1 MNMDQLQSEL
11 EQRFS
16 LDELLQLTQQGL
28 GVPPEAVGGTL
39 GKGSYVRALTQ
50 FCSRNGTSQALLDV
64 VLRAKP
70 GASEELAVAAH
81 VGLNGGALSLGPTVE
96 GFTVVEELGVGP
108 SGHCYVV
115 VPDSQAT
122 RHRLKLFNAQAVDDV
137 AGMARYLAYARHLG
151 RATSNG
157 LVIGQHYGRPYTLE
171 PLFEGTSLAEKIS
184 HAGPLSFGE
193 AVATLRPAIVE
204 LRELHDQGLVH
215 GDIKPENILVAA
227 GEHGTLTASLTD
239 AGMHLLRGRAGA
251 RGRVNVLGLPNPRT
265 VAPEVLSGQPV
276 TPASDIYSFGV
287 ILFELLTGSFPFAGS
302 SPIALAVAH
311 MSQEAPP
318 PSELGPRGAVPS
330 EVDDLIG
337 RLLSK
342 HPEERPSNARKL
354 LDILDTLQLR
364 KSQRPP
370 PPRDEVDRLLTA
382 LKEAPTSTSTALAL
396 EDIAAHEAN
405 AREVAQAFRDAATGL
420 NPEDRA
426 QREAML
432 DLAFRAARLFRGC
445 GEKEQAEAV
454 YQGIL
459 SLDPGNLVATAALE
473 DVRRALGKFDA
484 LIELWLGQQET
495 APTSEAKAQCMA
507 KVGQLYERELEDHA
521 QALVAYCQS
530 LILSPSSSQYVAAI
544 ERLAGNEANAWREV
558 TEACTEGLSHLT
570 ETEPRNALLLQLG
583 EWHANRLLR
592 ADLAAQCFQAVLQV
606 DPNNQRA
613 LDGLAHVF
621 RSSQRWA
628 ELAELYVHRAQTSV
642 APKSRSLMV
651 QAAALFTTHLQDR
664 TRAKQ
669 LLESVLE
676 ADPLH
681 PEATETLRGLYVETG
696 DTQGQARLLDQQL
709 RHTNGPE
716 RVTVLC
722 RLASLT
728 DQSHGDPAR
737 ALALYEQ
744 ALELAPDHLDALT
757 GIEHIQERTGK
768 YRDLLATLERM
779 LSGASTPRQKTR
791 LLARIAQLQEQEF
804 LDHGQA
810 ISSLEALLTIDPKN
824 SAAFSDLERLRRDEQ
839 NWSELAAV
847 YETHA
852 EVVTDQNQKAALL
865 VESAKVQRTQ
875 LNNPH
880 KAIETFE
887 KVLAIKPE
895 DAEALAGLAELRQ
908 ASGDAEE
915 ALKAIQLLAKSA
927 PTPEAQ
933 AQQHLRAAQ
942 LLHSRKEIAAAVEQ
956 YQLALEAVPSHAE
969 ASAELRKA
977 YLELGDPEKAINLL
991 YDMVEPMPVGTERS
1005 KLTSELARL
1014 LLAHTDDW
1022 EVAGETAA
1030 QALEWNDTSVDA
1042 LFVLASVTFASERF
1056 DETLAYTS
1064 RLMPHI
1070 ATLPHKDA
1078 VTVLSQHVEAHVRL
1092 GLPDGAFAA
1101 AQQLHALA
1109 PEATEPLRRLADL
1122 MLEHNQFQ
1130 QAEQLYK
1137 ALFDQLPEQAEAA
1150 TRAELAYL
1158 HADAIAK
1165 GGRLDEA
1172 IALLTDAADMN
1183 PTAIAPLEALARVYA
1198 AKDSYKEV
1206 IDTKSR
1212 VLDLVTGDARTD
1224 LLIELGE
1231 LAAQKL
1237 GDRERATHYLVAALD
1252 ARSSDRKILTRLMQ
1266 LYTEEK
1272 DWAKLVEV
1280 VLKLAD
1286 FVDDDKQKA
1295 KYLMTAGMVS
1305 ARELNDSHTALDCFE
1320 RVFNHDPSLDKALT
1334 EGLAVLDKTGDHT
1347 RAEKLLKARMKAA
1360 TGERDASR
1368 LRDTFL
1374 RLGELYKTHLNRV
1387 KDAVEA
1393 FEAANTIDPSDKSVW
1408 NALADLYA
1416 TDSHLYF
1423 EKGRSLFTTILL
1435 QDPYRPE
1442 AYKALRKI
1450 YTDAKNADGAWCLC
1464 QALAVLKLA
1473 QPDEERFYRRM
1484 RSDDPAYAQA
1494 VLTRSDYDKL
1504 VLHADVDH
1512 NLTEVFAAIEPAII
1526 HSRGYEFH
1534 ELGYDPNFAVD
1545 LARHPHSIGQT
1556 LHYAA
1561 GVLGMDP
1568 PPAFDNTNDPG
1579 GLAFLDTKV
1588 PSISMGLGVLSPEIH
1603 PQALAFL
1610 AGRHLTYYRP
1620 GLFLRQLIG
1629 TGTGLKTWL
1638 FAAIKLISPAFPISA
1653 DLEGPVSEHLTILRD
1668 TLPPHSKDD
1677 LARAVSKLLQTS
1689 NSLDLRTWVSTIDYT
1704 ADRIG
1709 FVLAHDLETAVEVV
1723 RSTEDDESLVRDRI
1737 KQLVLYSISPQYLE
1751 LRKHLKI
1758 DLN

>member
-28 GVPPEAVGGTL
+28 GIPPEAVGGTL

-70 GASEELAVAAH
+70 GASEELVSAAH
-81 VGLNGGALSLGPTVE
+81 VGLSSQPLGLGPALE
-96 GFTVVEELGVGP
+96 GFTVTEELGAGP
-108 SGHCYVV
+108 SGDCYVV
-115 VPDSQAT
+115 VTNSDES
-122 RHRLKLFNAQAVDDV
+122 RHRLKLFNPQAVDDV
-137 AGMARYLAYARHLG
+137 TGMARFLAYTRHLA
-151 RATSNG
+151 RVTSNG
-157 LVIGQHYGRPYTLE
+157 IVVGSHFGRTYTLE
-171 PLFEGTSLAEKIS
+171 PLFEGTSLAAKILR
-184 HAGPLSFGE
+184 AGSLSFAD
-193 AVATLRPAIVE
+193 AVATLRPALVA

-215 GDIKPENILVAA
+215 GDIKPENIITAT
-227 GEHGTLTASLTD
+227 GEHGTNTATLTD
-239 AGMHLLRGRAGA
+239 AGAYLIRARTGV

-276 TPASDIYSFGV
+276 TEASDVYSFGV

-302 SPIALAVAH
+302 SPMALAVAH
-311 MSQEAPP
+311 MSQEAPA
-318 PSELGPRGAVPS
+318 PSELGPKGAIPN
-330 EVDDLIG
+330 EVDDLLG

-342 HPEERPSNARKL
+342 HPEDRPANARKL
-354 LDILDTLQLR
+354 LDLLDALQLR

-370 PPRDEVDRLLTA
+370 PPRDEVERLLAA
-382 LKEAPTSTSTALAL
+382 LKDAPTSSSTALAL
-396 EDIAAHEAN
+396 EDIAESDVH
-405 AREVAQAFRDAATGL
+405 AREVALAFREAATSL
-420 NPEDRA
+420 NPADRA

-432 DLAFRAARLFRGC
+432 ELAFRAARLFRGC
-445 GEKEQAEAV
+445 GDNEQAEAV

-459 SLDPGNLVATAALE
+459 SIDSGNLVATAALE

-484 LIELWLGQQET
+484 LIELWLGQHET
-495 APTSEAKAQCMA
+495 ATTLETKAQCMA
-507 KVGQLYERELEDHA
+507 KVGQLYERELDDRG
-521 QALVAYCQS
+521 QALVAFCQS
-530 LILSPSSSQYVAAI
+530 LVLAPSASQYVASV
-544 ERLAGNEANAWREV
+544 ERLAGNDANAWRDVAEACAEGLTHV
-558 TEACTEGLSHLT
+558 TEPE
-570 ETEPRNALLLQLG
+570 RRVALLLKLG
-583 EWHANRLLR
+583 EWYTNRLLR
-592 ADLAAQCFQAVLQV
+592 ADLAAQCYQAVLLAE
-606 DPNNQRA
+606 PNNERA
-613 LDGLAHVF
+613 LDGLANVY
-621 RSSQRWA
+621 RASQRWP
-628 ELAELYVHRAQTSV
+628 ELAELLVSRAQSSV
-642 APKSRSLMV
+642 APKNRSLLV

-664 TRAKQ
+664 NRAKQ
-669 LLESVLE
+669 LLERVLE
-676 ADPLH
+676 TDPIH
-681 PEATETLRGLYVETG
+681 PEAIETLRGLYLETG

-709 RHTNGPE
+709 QHTTGAE
-716 RVTVLC
+716 RVGVLC
-722 RLASLT
+722 RLAHLT
-728 DQSHGDPAR
+728 DQSLGDPTR
-737 ALALYEQ
+737 AVALYEQ
-744 ALELAPDHLDALT
+744 ALQLAPDHLDALQ
-757 GIEHIQERTGK
+757 GLENIQERTGK
-768 YRDLLATLERM
+768 YRELLSTLNRM
-779 LSGASTPRQKTR
+779 LTGAATPRQKTR

-804 LDHGQA
+804 LDQGQA
-810 ISSLEALLTIDPKN
+810 IASLEALLTIDPKN
-824 SAAFSDLERLRRDEQ
+824 SSAFSDLERLRRDEQ
-839 NWSELAAV
+839 NWTELAQV

-852 EVVTDQNQKAALL
+852 EVVADPNQKAALL
-865 VESAKVQRTQ
+865 VESAKVARKH
-875 LNNPH
+875 LNDPTR
-880 KAIETFE
+880 AIETFE
-887 KVLAIKPE
+887 KVLTIKPD
-895 DAEALAGLAELRQ
+895 DADALAGLAELRQ

-915 ALKAIQLLAKSA
+915 ALKAIQQLAKSA

-933 AQQHLRAAQ
+933 AQQHVRAAQ
-942 LLHSRKEIAAAVEQ
+942 LLYSRKELAAAVEQ
-956 YQLALEAVPSHAE
+956 YQLALEAVPFHSQ
-969 ASAELRKA
+969 ASAELRRT
-977 YLELGDPEKAINLL
+977 YLELGDAEKAINLL

-1022 EVAGETAA
+1022 EVAAETAA

-1042 LFVLASVTFASERF
+1042 LFVLASVTFATERF
-1056 DETLAYTS
+1056 DEAIAYTTK
-1064 RLMPHI
+1064 LMPHLT
-1070 ATLPHKDA
+1070 TLPHKDA
-1078 VTVLSQHVEAHVRL
+1078 VTILSNHVEAHVHL
-1092 GLPDGAFAA
+1092 GQPDGAFAA
-1101 AQQLHALA
+1101 AQQLQTLA
-1109 PEATEPLRRLADL
+1109 PEATAPLRRLADL
-1122 MLEHNQFQ
+1122 MHEHGHFQ

-1137 ALFDQLPEQAEAA
+1137 ALLDGLNEQSSVAV
-1150 TRAELAYL
+1150 RAELAYL
-1158 HADAIAK
+1158 HADAMAH
-1165 GGRLDEA
+1165 GDRLDEA
-1172 IALLTDAADMN
+1172 ISLLVDAADLN
-1183 PTAIAPLEALARVYA
+1183 PTAVGPLEALARAYA
-1198 AKDSYKEV
+1198 AKDNYKQV
-1206 IDTKSR
+1206 LDTKNR
-1212 VLDLVTGDARTD
+1212 ILDLVVSDERTD
-1224 LLIELGE
+1224 LLVELGE

-1237 GDRERATHYLVAALD
+1237 GDRERAAHYLVAALD
-1252 ARSSDRKILTRLMQ
+1252 ARPSDRKILTRLMQ

-1272 DWAKLVEV
+1272 DWAKLVDI

-1305 ARELNDSHTALDCFE
+1305 ARELNDSATALDCFE
-1320 RVFNHDPSLDKALT
+1320 RVFTHDPSLDKALT
-1334 EGLAVLDKTGDHT
+1334 EGLAVLDKTGDQA
-1347 RAEKLLKARMKAA
+1347 RSERLLKARMKAA
-1360 TGERDASR
+1360 TNEKDAAR
-1368 LRDTFL
+1368 LRDTFV
-1374 RLGELYKTHLNRV
+1374 RLGELFKSQPSRV

-1393 FEAANTIDPSDKSVW
+1393 FEAANTIDSSDRSVW
-1408 NALADLYA
+1408 NALGDLYA
-1416 TDSHLYF
+1416 TDSHVYF
-1423 EKGRSLFTTILL
+1423 EKGRSLFTNVLL

-1494 VLTRSDYDKL
+1494 ALTRSDYDKL
-1504 VLHADVDH
+1504 VLHADADH

-1545 LARHPHSIGQT
+1545 LARHPHPIGQT

-1588 PSISMGLGVLSPEIH
+1588 PSVSMGLGVLSPEIH

-1638 FAAIKLISPAFPISA
+1638 FAAIKLISPTFPISP

-1668 TLPPHSKDD
+1668 TLPAHSKDD

-1689 NSLDLRTWVSTIDYT
+1689 NPLDLRSWVNAIDYT

-1723 RSTEDDESLVRDRI
+1723 RSTEEDEALVRDRI
-1737 KQLVLYSISPQYLE
+1737 KQLVLYSISPPYLE